1 MKSKAKANKK
11 VNKEEAVG
19 IIIPQ
24 THKAPHDYLLQDIK
38 AYQEIQG
45 DIKKQIE
52 LSNKLYKFEGTISTA
67 IDILVDFAITPIR
80 VEPTGDKEL
89 DLILE
94 HFNNSINED
103 NNNTLPGI
111 DPLLQQVSL
120 EFYLSGNVFP
130 YEHWEDVDIEGVK
143 APVSIPTSI
152 ILLNPRSINIDEAS
166 LVFGKEVLYLTLES
180 KLTSLLKQD
189 GRSNPGIKMLK
200 DLLSDNDRRKLQNLS
215 QYSGKILI
223 NSRLVSHIK
232 RKSRDYEA
240 WGVPYLTKIF
250 GIVAFIKKLRAV
262 DEITAEGLIN
272 LMTVFKLG
280 TDEHPASANRL
291 KAFAQLL
298 KNPATSLFLVWYHD
312 LDVKTVGPEGK
323 VLEMSGKYKEAYDEL
338 LRGLGVPPVLI
349 DQTGSQDPYVALLSL
364 AERLETFRTQ
374 IKIWLEKTYRKIAVE
389 NEKQDI
395 FPRIRWSRT
404 KLFNETQIKNLI
416 LAFHDRGL
424 IGIETAL
431 EEAGYDFDIQ
441 LKRQKDEKSKGHK
454 ELFMPPKLP
463 FSGINTPKDGRPTK
477 LQQVPKSP
485 QDQTKTKKEVN
496 MQEQK
501 KFKPVRPKAKAS
513 DNLAEHFYDRVL
525 SIYDQLVS
533 QTIIDLQEGISKED
547 IISRLDAFAVYIY
560 TSSKAI
566 AVVILEEH
574 NDKIDEKCLQLSDL
588 IFDKFQPIRD
598 LINSSQINSDNILLE
613 FNLRRTEIFNIIDD
627 WYCNLGGN

>member
-1 MKSKAKANKK
+1 MKAKAK
-11 VNKEEAVG
+11 VNKEQAMG
-19 IIIPQ
+19 IVIPN
-24 THKAPHDYLLQDIK
+24 THKAPYDYLLNDIK
-38 AYQEIQG
+38 AYQEVSG

-67 IDILVDFAITPIR
+67 IDILVDFAITPITL
-80 VEPTGDKEL
+80 EPTGDKDL
-89 DLILE
+89 DKILE
-94 HFNNSINED
+94 HFNNNINQD

-111 DPLLQQVSL
+111 DPLLQQISL

-130 YEHWEDVDIEGVK
+130 YEYWEDIDVK
-143 APVSIPTSI
+143 EVKVPASIPTSI

-166 LVFGKEVLYLTLES
+166 LAFGKEILYLTLDG
-180 KLTSLLKQD
+180 KLLSVLKQD

-200 DLLSDNDRRKLQNLS
+200 DLLSDNDRRRLQGLS
-215 QYSGKILI
+215 KYSGRIMINTKLI
-223 NSRLVSHIK
+223 SHIK
-232 RKSRDYEA
+232 RKARDYEA

-250 GIVAFIKKLRAV
+250 AIVAFIKKLRAV

-298 KNPATSLFLVWYHD
+298 KNPTTSLFLVWYHD

-374 IKIWLEKTYRKIAVE
+374 IKIWLEKTYHKIAVE
-389 NEKQDI
+389 NNKSDI

-431 EEAGYDFDIQ
+431 EEAGYDFDTQ
-441 LKRQKDEKSKGHK
+441 LKRQKEEKSKGHK
-454 ELFMPPKLP
+454 EIFMPPKLP
-463 FSGINTPKDGRPTK
+463 FSGTKDGRPTG
-477 LQQVPKSP
+477 LQEKIKSP
-485 QDQTKTKKEVN
+485 QSQTKTKKEVD
-496 MQEQK
+496 MKEQK
-501 KFKPVRPKAKAS
+501 KFKPPRPKSKAS
-513 DNLAEHFYDRVL
+513 DDLSEYFYDRVL

-533 QTIIDLQEGISKED
+533 QTILDIKSGIDKED
-547 IISRLDAFAVYIY
+547 IISRIDGFAVYIY
-560 TSSKAI
+560 TSAKAI
-566 AVVILEEH
+566 AEVKLEELS
-574 NDKIDEKCLQLSDL
+574 NEVIEEKCTKLSD
-588 IFDKFQPIRD
+588 IVFDKFDPIRNF
-598 LINSSQINSDNILLE
+598 INSSQINSDNIFLE
-613 FNLRRTEIFNIIDD
+613 FNLKRTEIFHILDEF
-627 WYCNLGGN
+627 YCSLEGDN